1 MFSPLTNRP
10 FLPASLVFLSAIFLS
25 ANSAEATTNP
35 ETSINLIF
43 PNVSSL
49 PANSLITAGIQDDPN
64 VLNNTAGLYRSIAML
79 LTSPG
84 NNSAGAEVI
93 GTHECGIVPGTTTK
107 QRFDLAMLGDPG
119 QV

>member
-10 FLPASLVFLSAIFLS
+10 FLPASLVLLSAIFLS
-25 ANSAEATTNP
+25 ANSAEAATNP

-49 PANSLITAGIQDDPN
+49 PDNFITVGIQDDPT
-64 VLNNTAGLYRSIAML
+64 VLNNTGGLYRSITFE
-79 LTSPG
+79 LTSPSNKSVG
-84 NNSAGAEVI
+84 ESLF
-93 GTHECGIVPGTTTK
+93 TQDCGIVPGTTTK
-107 QRFDLAMLGDPG
+107 QRFHLPFVGDSE